1 MASAQLLFGVGSVPI
16 QPFGISYIDDFAR
29 PGNSPLYIGRVIFP
43 DKEEYTWTWVWI
55 FFWSL
60 ELFRKKQHRNIFKAG
75 QLLLRLTAVSSFTA
89 ILFAVSVFG
98 PAIGYLLGSVVLR
111 IYVDVDRTGL
121 GNNESCY
128 RDRHKQGNMAHW
140 WDVHIFYAGAELEL
154 RHGDPR
160 WVGAWWMGLLI
171 TTGCLVLTSIPY
183 FFFPR
188 TMPSEHS
195 VSCTPTDFSTVFWL
209 I

>member
-1 MASAQLLFGVGSVPI
+1 MNLSEINAMWISSSAALQKLC
-16 QPFGISYIDDFAR
+16 
-29 PGNSPLYIGRVIFP
+29 
-43 DKEEYTWTWVWI
+43 
-55 FFWSL
+55 
-60 ELFRKKQHRNIFKAG
+60 
-75 QLLLRLTAVSSFTA
+75 LTAAFSFTA

-121 GNNESCY
+121 GNDELFRSFPELFY
-128 RDRHKQGNMAHW
+128 RQAGAGKVAHCCFW
-140 WDVHIFYAGAELEL
+140 SLLFPAGAEQEL

-188 TMPSEHS
+188 SMPAEHEVSHTMTQH
-195 VSCTPTDFSTVFWL
+195 
-209 I
+209 

>member
-1 MASAQLLFGVGSVPI
+1 MHKTKIKPVKEYCEYCDQLKERQS
-16 QPFGISYIDDFAR
+16 
-29 PGNSPLYIGRVIFP
+29 SPAVLQ
-43 DKEEYTWTWVWI
+43 KL
-55 FFWSL
+55 S
-60 ELFRKKQHRNIFKAG
+60 
-75 QLLLRLTAVSSFTA
+75 LTAAFSFTA

-111 IYVDVDRTGL
+111 IYVDVDKTGL
-121 GNNESCY
+121 GIDEVLMPVPELFYSQVGAG
-128 RDRHKQGNMAHW
+128 KVAHCCFW
-140 WDVHIFYAGAELEL
+140 SLLFLAGAEQEL

-188 TMPSEHS
+188 RMPVEDEVSHTLTKHS
-195 VSCTPTDFSTVFWL
+195 LQVSGGLCQLQYISGVLLTPAGCITALHFVLFSPSL
-209 I
+209 Q